1 VIDAALDPEAY
12 FEITDDR
19 GWKITGV
26 LETHIH
32 ADHLSRS
39 RKLAELSQASLYLPE
54 QDRVS
59 FSFTPVRDGDVL
71 KVGAAKLK
79 AIHTPGHTMESTSY
93 LLDGLA
99 LFTGDTLFI
108 GAVGRPDLGA
118 DSEDAQIRA
127 KTLHNSLQRILAL
140 APETLILP
148 GHTSEAVAFDGEMI
162 GSTLA
167 EVRKSAEALR
177 LAEDA
182 FVEKI
187 TAHLPPTPPN
197 YHQVVELN
205 EVGRLAEGDPTDLE
219 AGANRCAAG

>member
-1 VIDAALDPEAY
+1 MIDAALEPEVY
-12 FEITDDR
+12 LKITDDR
-19 GWKITGV
+19 GWKIKGV

-39 RKLAELSQASLYLPE
+39 RRLAEQSEAPLYLPE

-59 FSFTPVRDGDVL
+59 FSFTPLRDGEVL
-71 KVGAAKLK
+71 EVGAAKLE

-93 LLDGLA
+93 LLDEVA
-99 LFTGDTLFI
+99 LFTGDTLFTE
-108 GAVGRPDLGA
+108 AVGRPDLGA

-127 KTLHNSLQRILAL
+127 KTLHNSLQRILTL
-140 APETLILP
+140 PPETLILP
-148 GHTSEAVAFDGEMI
+148 GHTSEPVAFTGEMI
-162 GSTLA
+162 GSRLA
-167 EVRKSAEALR
+167 EVRKRAEVLR
-177 LAEDA
+177 LPEDA
-182 FVEKI
+182 FIEKI

-205 EVGRLAEGDPTDLE
+205 EAGRLPEGDPTDLE

>member
-1 VIDAALDPEAY
+1 MIDAALEPEVYLKIA
-12 FEITDDR
+12 DDR

-39 RKLAELSQASLYLPE
+39 RRLAKLSQASLYLPQ

-71 KVGAAKLK
+71 EVGAAKLK

-118 DSEDAQIRA
+118 DSENAQIRA

-140 APETLILP
+140 PPETLILP
-148 GHTSEAVAFDGEMI
+148 GHTSEPVAFDGEMI

-167 EVRKSAEALR
+167 EVRKRAEVL
-177 LAEDA
+177 LLPEDA

-187 TAHLPPTPPN
+187 TTHLPPTPPN

-205 EVGRLAEGDPTDLE
+205 EAGRLPVGDPMDLE

>member
-1 VIDAALDPEAY
+1 VIDAALEPEVYLKIA
-12 FEITDDR
+12 DDR
-19 GWKITGV
+19 GWKIAGV

-39 RKLAELSQASLYLPE
+39 RRLAKLSQASLYLPQ

-71 KVGAAKLK
+71 EVGAAKLEAK
-79 AIHTPGHTMESTSY
+79 HTPGHTMESTSY
-93 LLDGLA
+93 LLDEWP
-99 LFTGDTLFI
+99 LFTGDTLFT

-127 KTLHNSLQRILAL
+127 KTLYDSLQRILAL
-140 APETLILP
+140 PPETLILP
-148 GHTSEAVAFDGEMI
+148 GHTSEPVAFDGEMI

-167 EVRKSAEALR
+167 QARKRAEVLR
-177 LAEDA
+177 LPEDA

-205 EVGRLAEGDPTDLE
+205 EVGRLPERDPTDLE